1 MAIGPSPYRLPPMN
15 ALKMFESSARHL
27 NFRLAADEIGLTQG
41 AVAQQVRGLEEFL
54 GAKLFNRL
62 PRGLE
67 LTEAGRRYLKPVQRA
82 LTLISEATEQQTP
95 SKTTLTISVT
105 PSFAAKWLVPH
116 LHRIAETNAQL
127 EIHVLATN
135 ALANFQS
142 DGVDIAVRHT
152 KPPFGPGLRGELL
165 FPATIMAVCSPQF
178 VTRNP
183 ISNASDLVR
192 NVLLH
197 DAHGLWPVFLERAG
211 VPDDLRET
219 KSLKF
224 SHTSLAIDAAIASQ
238 GIALASEELVAEDV
252 VAGRLVSPLDF
263 RLREDLGFYI
273 VYPRSSRKAEHV
285 QWMKEWLLEEK
296 AIARSNAPDLPYGD
310 LGIGR
315 VIDDEE

>member
-1 MAIGPSPYRLPPMN
+1 MN

-27 NFRLAADEIGLTQG
+27 NFHLAADEIGLTPG

-54 GAKLFNRL
+54 GVRLFNRR

-82 LTLISEATEQQTP
+82 LALISEATKRQTP
-95 SKTTLTISVT
+95 SKATLTISVT

-116 LHRIAETNAQL
+116 LHRIAECNPQL
-127 EIHVLATN
+127 EVQVSATN

-165 FPATIMAVCSPQF
+165 FLATIMAVCSPK
-178 VTRNP
+178 VVARKP
-183 ISNASDLVR
+183 IAKPSDLIR
-192 NVLLH
+192 HVLLH

-211 VPDDLRET
+211 VPLDLQKS

-224 SHTSLAIDAAIASQ
+224 SHSSLAIDAAIAGQ
-238 GIALASEELVAEDV
+238 GIALASEELVAEDIA
-252 VAGRLVSPLDF
+252 AGRLVSPLKF
-263 RLREDLGFYI
+263 RLRDELGFYI
-273 VYPRSSRKAEHV
+273 VHPRSPRKAEQV
-285 QWMKEWLLEEK
+285 QWMKEWLLGER
-296 AIARSNAPDLPYGD
+296 ALAPGNASD
-310 LGIGR
+310 
-315 VIDDEE
+315 